1 MKSGTNST
9 TKYLVFHEKWLESL
23 SPLSGAFSETTV
35 FVVVFFIGGKSNLN
49 VDCGRGRVRE

>member
-1 MKSGTNST
+1 M
-9 TKYLVFHEKWLESL
+9 
-23 SPLSGAFSETTV
+23 SGAFSETTV